1 MILKPHSNRD
11 ETGKSILGIA
21 AVKLEV
27 MWLPNSKD
35 KGIVHVLVAEL
46 APYRDHGVTL
56 GGGTVSDFILG
67 GAQDTFLY

>member
-1 MILKPHSNRD
+1 MILKPRSNRD

-56 GGGTVSDFILG
+56 GGGHG
-67 GAQDTFLY
+67 